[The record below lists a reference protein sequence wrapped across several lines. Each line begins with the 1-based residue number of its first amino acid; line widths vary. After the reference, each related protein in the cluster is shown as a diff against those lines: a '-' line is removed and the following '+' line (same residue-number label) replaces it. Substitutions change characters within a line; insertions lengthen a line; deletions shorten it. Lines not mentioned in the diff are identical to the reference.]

1 MQRLA
6 EVDAKN
12 GEDVKDE
19 TDSDT
24 TDEEISTD
32 DFAQTNRAVAK
43 DVLNYALSVVLL
55 NETIYNQKL
64 CEVQDEDSGIVLLSD

>member
-12 GEDVKDE
+12 GEDVEDE

-32 DFAQTNRAVAK
+32 DFSQTDRAVAK

-55 NETIYNQKL
+55 NETIDNQKL
-64 CEVQDEDSGIVLLSD
+64 SEVQDEDSGIVLLSD